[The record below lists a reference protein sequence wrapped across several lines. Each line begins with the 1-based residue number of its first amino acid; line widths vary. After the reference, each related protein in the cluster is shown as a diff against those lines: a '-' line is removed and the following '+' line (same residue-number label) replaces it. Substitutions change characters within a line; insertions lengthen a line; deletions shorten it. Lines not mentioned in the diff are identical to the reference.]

1 LVTCTSTAAADAIP
15 IDPTKAIVAKRGDSI
30 SVAVSSGWQIIHWVE
45 SDRPANGDG
54 GNVRAGA
61 ETSGRPTR
69 ITVPVPDRP
78 GDSIAFYHL
87 DVARDDGR
95 VVGWVEVFV
104 RVRLPA

>member
-1 LVTCTSTAAADAIP
+1 
-15 IDPTKAIVAKRGDSI
+15 
-30 SVAVSSGWQIIHWVE
+30 VSAGWHILNWVE
-45 SDRPANGDG
+45 SDRPATGDS
-54 GNVRAGA
+54 GNVRPGT
-61 ETSGRPTR
+61 ETSGRPIQ

-87 DVARDDGR
+87 DVVRDDGR